1 MRTTLMILGLL
12 IAGVTLGQEPIN
24 VTQEDDILGGLDIPA
39 ITPTPTE
46 GMWYY
51 AQELKR
57 YHSPRE
63 MVRQNAE
70 FRANERRAR
79 IAMFKWLG
87 FDRSRPYMSTKAF
100 APIVLPVTRVMATD
114 SFRWIGTGRPALI
127 SQREGNTVVR

>member
-12 IAGVTLGQEPIN
+12 ITGVTVGQETVN
-24 VTQEDDILGGLDIPA
+24 GTQEDDLLGGLDIAA
-39 ITPTPTE
+39 ITPTPSE

-51 AQELKR
+51 AQEMKR

-100 APIVLPVTRVMATD
+100 APIVLPVTRVMGTEG
-114 SFRWIGTGRPALI
+114 FRWVGSGRPALM
-127 SQREGNTVVR
+127 SQREGNAVVR